1 MMGYGVCQRGRHPNG
16 RKRRWTRAQKSA
28 VKRARVEEWLSIARQ
43 WKDQK
48 EEETGEDRST
58 TPTWGGVGKW
68 VEELP
73 WELWELVFDSLDA
86 MDRLVCITSTKA
98 MMENMGRGRNWSRCM
113 RRPEMR
119 CRRLERNVMPNA

>member
-1 MMGYGVCQRGRHPNG
+1 M
-16 RKRRWTRAQKSA
+16 
-28 VKRARVEEWLSIARQ
+28 SIARQ

-86 MDRLVCITSTKA
+86 VDRLVCITSTKA
-98 MMENMGRGRNWSRCM
+98 MMEKYGKGAKLATLREETRDEVQAAR
-113 RRPEMR
+113 E
-119 CRRLERNVMPNA
+119 ERYA